1 MTECA
6 VLKNNHLDRVI
17 CQLRYNP
24 IFSLESRIGEFQSA
38 IGPEYPVSGVTIEPP
53 IPLFPTAPVI
63 NNYSFGS
70 QDGHWT
76 VNITNSF
83 ITLSCNRYIS
93 WDEFESRLGYVLD
106 AFFKYF
112 EVKCFER
119 VGLRYINTIRPSK
132 LRLESTPGIWSQI
145 LNPKTIGPMDLFTG
159 RIDSYT
165 SRVDASLDDCRV
177 TSSIGTIRFNDDGE
191 IGFLIDNDLYQEHVN
206 RDLLQTNVSIL
217 NARAYDLL
225 ERMTS
230 KDLRRRME

>member
-1 MTECA
+1 
-6 VLKNNHLDRVI
+6 
-17 CQLRYNP
+17 
-24 IFSLESRIGEFQSA
+24 
-38 IGPEYPVSGVTIEPP
+38 
-53 IPLFPTAPVI
+53 
-63 NNYSFGS
+63 
-70 QDGHWT
+70 
-76 VNITNSF
+76 
-83 ITLSCNRYIS
+83 
-93 WDEFESRLGYVLD
+93 
-106 AFFKYF
+106 
-112 EVKCFER
+112 
-119 VGLRYINTIRPSK
+119 
-132 LRLESTPGIWSQI
+132 
-145 LNPKTIGPMDLFTG
+145 MDLFTG